1 MGELQTTRGQ
11 ETGDETNSE
20 QTRHGATE
28 AVTRTTNSKGSEYGA
43 GAMNCSRPGWLILL
57 HRMPWTQGNW
67 LPCPW
72 QRPRTR
78 GSTPGSGCGR
88 CARRHYQ
95 TLLSVLI
102 HLQCLEPSLYR
113 RFTPPNRHDSA
124 SPGRDSG
131 QGNQKAAGRLAAWGS
146 NTHQRLATCEPLR
159 APILDW
165 GPKPSFR
172 PCDSGSC
179 SQLSLSCMAS
189 CRSRKTVRVAES
201 GIENGPGKHGRTRPH
216 SSIIQR
222 RQNITAIPSPVPD
235 PIPMPNSNFARLPQR
250 SLPRPWKSNGTVVSP
265 SARLLVSW
273 STRLHVFSRRLLV
286 YHWLQCDGGD
296 LVWMGRLLFTGA
308 VLAAPRC
315 CVAWGW
321 GLGNVTWFSA
331 LTSFSD
337 LH

>member
-1 MGELQTTRGQ
+1 M
-11 ETGDETNSE
+11 SMA
-20 QTRHGATE
+20 ATE
-28 AVTRTTNSKGSEYGA
+28 DTRFNAWEWLWPLCKKTLPDAIVGAHPSTVPGALPLQAVHSSKSARLCLTRTGLRTRQPKGSRTT
-43 GAMNCSRPGWLILL
+43 CSL
-57 HRMPWTQGNW
+57 
-67 LPCPW
+67 
-72 QRPRTR
+72 
-78 GSTPGSGCGR
+78 
-88 CARRHYQ
+88 
-95 TLLSVLI
+95 
-102 HLQCLEPSLYR
+102 
-113 RFTPPNRHDSA
+113 RFEHT
-124 SPGRDSG
+124 
-131 QGNQKAAGRLAAWGS
+131 
-146 NTHQRLATCEPLR
+146 QRLATCEPLR

-315 CVAWGW
+315 CAAWDTWGW
-321 GLGNVTWFSA
+321 GL
-331 LTSFSD
+331 
-337 LH
+337 